1 VPAEARLA
9 LRRER
14 GDALAGVVGTV
25 QHRADRLLELEP
37 GPFLDDLDAIYRRRW
52 SVPACEPG
60 GKRYSAD

>member
-37 GPFLDDLDAIYRRRW
+37 GPFLDDLDAIYRRRGF
-52 SVPACEPG
+52 VPA
-60 GKRYSAD
+60 S